1 MSRTLK
7 KFKLKYEYLQLE
19 EEDVRTEL
27 SEYIRDFELRF
38 DKYYNSIDNSPSES
52 DDDSK
57 FVWVN
62 EETGETREEEPDLT
76 DEPESSSE
84 RLSRRERRVV
94 SRKLK
99 TLYKKLASKMHPDTG
114 GSHED
119 FSQLNEAF
127 ESGDLTTMLSFASE
141 YDIEYEVDSD
151 DEDMLFR
158 NLKKIEDEISRM
170 KNTMAWMWGTGDNNI
185 RKHVIKMVQKQT
197 GKKVIDDDLPESM
210 RSKPK
215 EVKKL
220 QNK

>member
-19 EEDVRTEL
+19 EEDVRLEL
-27 SEYIRDFELRF
+27 AEYIREFELTF
-38 DKYYNSIDNSPSES
+38 DKYYNSVDDSPSKS

-62 EETGETREEEPDLT
+62 EETGETRDEAPDPQ

-84 RLSRRERRVV
+84 RLSRKERRIV

-99 TLYKKLASKMHPDTG
+99 TLYKKLASKMHPDAG

-119 FSQLNEAF
+119 FSQLNDAF
-127 ESGDLTTMLSFASE
+127 ESGDLTKMLSFASQ
-141 YDIEYEVDSD
+141 YDIEYEIDSD
-151 DEDMLFR
+151 DEDMLFG
-158 NLKKIEDEISRM
+158 NLKKIEEEISRM
-170 KNTMAWMWGTGDNNI
+170 KNTMAWMWATGDNNI
-185 RKHVIKMVQKQT
+185 KKHVIRLVQKQT
-197 GKKVIDDDLPESM
+197 GKKVSEDDLPESM

>member
-38 DKYYNSIDNSPSES
+38 DKYYNSTDNSPSES
-52 DDDSK
+52 DDDSGSSVRSGSSSRVSPVSS
-57 FVWVN
+57 FTHTN
-62 EETGETREEEPDLT
+62 L
-76 DEPESSSE
+76 ESSSE

-197 GKKVIDDDLPESM
+197 GKKVMDDDLPESM